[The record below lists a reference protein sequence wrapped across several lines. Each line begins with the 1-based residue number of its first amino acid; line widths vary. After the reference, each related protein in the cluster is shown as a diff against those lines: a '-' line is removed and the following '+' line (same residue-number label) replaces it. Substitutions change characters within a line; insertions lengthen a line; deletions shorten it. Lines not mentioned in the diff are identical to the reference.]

1 MLSNFIN
8 KFVISMP
15 KRFLTIFY
23 LPILISL
30 PLSLSLFDK
39 LDSDGYEN
47 KSGKFYESQ
56 LLDKKY
62 FGNQEPDLIIS
73 LEHDKLQL
81 VDQIFQE
88 KLNLLIEEISATG
101 LYKDIL
107 YKDNFPSGNL
117 ISKDGNATL
126 ILLNKENSLIEN
138 KLLINNLES
147 LVKKYSKDGYNLYV
161 GGALAVTYNINKIV
175 KDDVSKAELITIPL
189 SLILLFLFFGS
200 IFGAITPI
208 VIALSS
214 IMLSF
219 LALFVLSH
227 FQSISIFAI
236 NIVTGLGMGLG
247 IDYALLVV
255 NRYKEEFN
263 KTKDSK
269 DAAYKTLITAGRT
282 VIYSGFTVAVTLLSL
297 VFFPTDFLK
306 SLGIAGAVVV
316 LFTVLSTIFPLIA
329 FLVLLGPRVSKES
342 RLKNIGIKNK
352 YNIWFKI
359 ATKVIKHPTK
369 FFLAASTILLVFL
382 SPIGGVEFSQADHR
396 ILPKDNAALIA
407 TEKIAQS
414 YPNNEDIVII
424 IDTMKISLEEV
435 RDEIDKLVDI
445 QSLSLIS
452 SKDGFEKYF
461 VGTQSK
467 AGSIENIAI
476 AGKLSESNK
485 FYTLGPSAAIFDS
498 KKAIF
503 DKIPFVFFWISFFVF
518 IIIMIFTNSI
528 LIPLKA
534 VVMNFLSLASI
545 LGILTFIFID
555 GNFRFLTGDFITTG
569 FLDLSSIILCVV
581 VAFGLS
587 IDYEIFLLSRIKEEY
602 DRSNDNDK
610 AIVFGINNS
619 ARIITAAALIL
630 AIVFGSFVTSSVT
643 SVKLLGF
650 GIAAAILIDATIIR
664 AILVPATMKLLGKYN
679 WWAPKILKKISIKE

>member
-8 KFVISMP
+8 KFAISMP
-15 KRFLTIFY
+15 KRFLIIFY

-39 LDSDGYEN
+39 LDSGGYEN
-47 KSGKFYESQ
+47 KAGKYYESQ
-56 LLDKKY
+56 VLDKKY
-62 FGNQEPDLIIS
+62 FGSQESDVIIS
-73 LEHDKLQL
+73 LEHATLQHT
-81 VDQIFQE
+81 DQIFQE
-88 KLNLLIEEISATG
+88 KLNLLIDEISATG
-101 LYKDIL
+101 LYKDII
-107 YKDNFPSGNL
+107 YRDNLPSGNL

-138 KLLINNLES
+138 KLVINNLES
-147 LVKKYSKDGYNLYV
+147 LVKKYSKGGYNLYV

-175 KDDVSKAELITIPL
+175 KDDVSKSELITIPL

-219 LALFVLSH
+219 LALFALSH

-269 DAAYKTLITAGRT
+269 EAAYKTLITAGRT

-316 LFTVLSTIFPLIA
+316 FFTVLSTIFPLIA

-342 RLKNIGIKNK
+342 RFNKIALKNK

-359 ATKVIKHPTK
+359 ATKVIKHPAK

-382 SPIGGVEFSQADHR
+382 FPIGGVEFSQADHR

-424 IDTMKISLEEV
+424 IDTMKISLDEV

-452 SKDGFEKYF
+452 SNEGFEKYF

-467 AGSIENIAI
+467 AGSIENIAV

-485 FYTLGPSAAIFDS
+485 FYTLGPSAGIYDS

-503 DKIPFVFFWISFFVF
+503 DKIPFVFIWISFFVF
-518 IIIMIFTNSI
+518 IIIMIFTKSI

-534 VVMNFLSLASI
+534 VVMNFLSLASM
-545 LGILTFIFID
+545 LGILTFVFIY

-643 SVKLLGF
+643 SVKILGF
-650 GIAAAILIDATIIR
+650 GIAVAILIDATIIR

-679 WWAPKILKKISIKE
+679 WWAPKIIKKISIKE

>member
-1 MLSNFIN
+1 
-8 KFVISMP
+8 MP

-73 LEHDKLQL
+73 LEHDTLQL
-81 VDQIFQE
+81 ADQIFQE
-88 KLNLLIEEISATG
+88 KYNLLIEEISATG
-101 LYKDIL
+101 LYKDII
-107 YKDNFPSGNL
+107 YKDNLPSGNL

-342 RLKNIGIKNK
+342 RFKKIALKNK

-382 SPIGGVEFSQADHR
+382 FPIGGVEFSQADHR
-396 ILPKDNAALIA
+396 ILPKDNAALLA

-424 IDTMKISLEEV
+424 IDTMKISLDEV

-445 QSLSLIS
+445 QSISLIS
-452 SKDGFEKYF
+452 SKEGFEKYYI
-461 VGTQSK
+461 GTQSK
-467 AGSIENIAI
+467 AESIENIAI

-503 DKIPFVFFWISFFVF
+503 DKIPFVFIWISFFVF

-534 VVMNFLSLASI
+534 VVMNFLSLASM
-545 LGILTFIFID
+545 LGILTFVFID
-555 GNFRFLTGDFITTG
+555 DNFRFLTGDFITTG

-610 AIVFGINNS
+610 AIVFGITNS

-679 WWAPKILKKISIKE
+679 WWAPKIIKKISIKE

>member
-73 LEHDKLQL
+73 LEHDTLQL
-81 VDQIFQE
+81 ADQIFQE
-88 KLNLLIEEISATG
+88 KYNLLIEEISATG
-101 LYKDIL
+101 LYKDII
-107 YKDNFPSGNL
+107 YKDNLPSGNL

-342 RLKNIGIKNK
+342 RFKKIALKNK

-382 SPIGGVEFSQADHR
+382 FPIGGVEFSQADHR
-396 ILPKDNAALIA
+396 ILPKDNAALLA

-424 IDTMKISLEEV
+424 IDTMKISLDEV

-445 QSLSLIS
+445 QSISLIS
-452 SKDGFEKYF
+452 SKEGFEKYYI
-461 VGTQSK
+461 GTQSK
-467 AGSIENIAI
+467 AESIENIAI

-503 DKIPFVFFWISFFVF
+503 DKIPFVFIWISFFVF

-534 VVMNFLSLASI
+534 VVMNFLSLASM
-545 LGILTFIFID
+545 LGILTFVFID
-555 GNFRFLTGDFITTG
+555 DNFRFLTGDFITTG

-610 AIVFGINNS
+610 AIVFGITNS

-679 WWAPKILKKISIKE
+679 WWAPKIIKKISIKE

>member
-1 MLSNFIN
+1 MLSNYIN

-39 LDSDGYEN
+39 LDSGGYEN

-62 FGNQEPDLIIS
+62 FGSQESDVIIS
-73 LEHDKLQL
+73 LEHATLQHT
-81 VDQIFQE
+81 DQIFQE
-88 KLNLLIEEISATG
+88 KLNLLIDEISATG
-101 LYKDIL
+101 LYKDIIYRNNL
-107 YKDNFPSGNL
+107 PSGNL

-138 KLLINNLES
+138 KLVINNLES
-147 LVKKYSKDGYNLYV
+147 LVKKYSKEGYNLYV

-219 LALFVLSH
+219 LALFALSH

-255 NRYKEEFN
+255 NRYKEEFS

-269 DAAYKTLITAGRT
+269 EAAYKTLTTAGRT
-282 VIYSGFTVAVTLLSL
+282 VIYSGFTVALTLLSL
-297 VFFPTDFLK
+297 LFFPTDFLK

-342 RLKNIGIKNK
+342 RFKKIGIKNK
-352 YNIWFKI
+352 NNIWFKI
-359 ATKVIKHPTK
+359 ATKVIKHPAK
-369 FFLAASTILLVFL
+369 FFLAASTILLIFL
-382 SPIGGVEFSQADHR
+382 LPIGGVEFSQADHR
-396 ILPKDNAALIA
+396 ILPKDNATLLA

-424 IDTMKISLEEV
+424 IDTMKISLDEV

-452 SKDGFEKYF
+452 SNEGFEKYF

-476 AGKLSESNK
+476 AGKLSESNN
-485 FYTLGPSAAIFDS
+485 FYTLGPSAAIYDS

-503 DKIPFVFFWISFFVF
+503 DKIPFVFIWISFFVF
-518 IIIMIFTNSI
+518 IIIMIFTKSI

-534 VVMNFLSLASI
+534 VVMNFLSLASM
-545 LGILTFIFID
+545 LGILTFVFID

-679 WWAPKILKKISIKE
+679 WWAPKIIKKISIKE